1 MEDFNS
7 FSHGIKFSYE
17 FDKEKLEILEIL
29 VLDLKGTVMKII
41 Y

>member
-17 FDKEKLEILEIL
+17 FDKENILF
-29 VLDLKGTVMKII
+29 LDLKGTVMKII
-41 Y
+41 